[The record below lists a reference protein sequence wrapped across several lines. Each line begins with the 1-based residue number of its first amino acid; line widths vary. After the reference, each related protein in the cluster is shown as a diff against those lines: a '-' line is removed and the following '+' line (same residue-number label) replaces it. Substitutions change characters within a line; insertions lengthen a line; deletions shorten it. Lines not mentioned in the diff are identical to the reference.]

1 MEFFIENW
9 YLFVSIASLL
19 ICIITYFVM
28 FLKLP
33 KEQQIKS
40 LREWLKYAV
49 SMAEK
54 ELGGGTGQLK
64 LRRVYEMAI
73 EKFPWITSFYS
84 FEEFSNDVDEALKW
98 MNKQLDENS
107 SVKKLVKGE

>member
-1 MEFFIENW
+1 MDFFIENW
-9 YLFVSIASLL
+9 YLFVSVVSLL

-28 FLKLP
+28 FIKLP
-33 KEQQIKS
+33 KEQQVKS
-40 LREWLKYAV
+40 FREWLKYAV

-54 ELGGGTGQLK
+54 ELGSGTGQLK
-64 LRRVYEMAI
+64 LRQVYGMAI

-84 FEEFSNDVDEALKW
+84 FDEFSKDVDDALEW